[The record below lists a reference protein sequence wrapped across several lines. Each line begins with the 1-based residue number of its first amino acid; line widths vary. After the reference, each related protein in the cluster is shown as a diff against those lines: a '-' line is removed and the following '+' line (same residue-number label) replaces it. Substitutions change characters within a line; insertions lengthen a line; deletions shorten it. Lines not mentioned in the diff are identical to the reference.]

1 MWRPEGSASLPPGVV
16 GFVWE
21 SAPLCYAVPF
31 FSSVGCLSWAPSLMD
46 PSRCDIESAMTE
58 HPFFSGL
65 CPEERAELIDRGHV
79 TTAPAS
85 TILFQYGEAYR
96 GFYLVLQGSVH
107 IYRLSPEGRML
118 VLHVMRSGESF
129 AEVPLFEERNGD
141 TYPATAET
149 LEDSALLFF
158 PKDTFLSF
166 IDANPRTALHMLG
179 QMARRLRK
187 AVRQLDAVSLHDV
200 QERLAR
206 HLVEQV
212 PAAPDNPETP
222 PTVELDVPKSILAAE
237 LGTVPETLSRALRAL
252 EDQDLIQSKTSAITL
267 TDVRGLRRLVWRN

>member
-1 MWRPEGSASLPPGVV
+1 MAAHS
-16 GFVWE
+16 
-21 SAPLCYAVPF
+21 F
-31 FSSVGCLSWAPSLMD
+31 FG
-46 PSRCDIESAMTE
+46 
-58 HPFFSGL
+58 GL
-65 CPEERAELIDRGHV
+65 NAAERDELIDRGRV
-79 TTAPAS
+79 KTAPSS
-85 TILFQYGEAYR
+85 TILFQHEEAYR
-96 GFYLVLQGSVH
+96 GFYLVLKGSVH

-118 VLHVMRSGESF
+118 VLHVMRPGESF
-129 AEVPLFEERNGD
+129 AEVPLFEEQNGD

-158 PKDTFLSF
+158 PKDAFLSF

-179 QMARRLRK
+179 QMAGRLRK

-212 PAAPDNPETP
+212 PAVPDEPEAP
-222 PTVELDVPKSILAAE
+222 PTVELDIPKSVLAAE

-252 EDQDLIQSKTSAITL
+252 EEQDLIQSKTSEIAL
-267 TDVRGLRRLVWRN
+267 TDVRGLRRLVRRN